1 MEGQSN
7 FSDSLYLCKSGSR
20 RKGGE
25 EVETDSKENLTL
37 TLLALLSFMMKLGE
51 ILGRGTAKKHCQ
63 LLHSVAATKHEK
75 GNLGCD
81 SMFNVESQK
90 ALDLRAQT

>member
-7 FSDSLYLCKSGSR
+7 SSDSLYLCKSGSR

-37 TLLALLSFMMKLGE
+37 TLLAVGIVIIYDEAGRDTRKRNCEETLS
-51 ILGRGTAKKHCQ
+51 
-63 LLHSVAATKHEK
+63 AAPLCSCH
-75 GNLGCD
+75 
-81 SMFNVESQK
+81 K
-90 ALDLRAQT
+90 A